1 MTASE
6 ARALVA
12 QLKAAFP
19 RQEVTKETL
28 AVYARMLADLDVDA
42 AQHAVLGIMAEST
55 FFPAIAEIRERVARN
70 ACTLPSVEAAL
81 AELDRAVRR
90 FSPDDSRTWTY
101 DDDWSDPLIAR
112 AVHMV
117 GSVAQIWGSRSPGY
131 DRREFKAA
139 YLGLCDEQVKS
150 VQLAIAAPANL
161 RAIESAS

>member
-1 MTASE
+1 MTADQ

-28 AVYARMLADLDVDA
+28 AVYARMLADLDYAA
-42 AQHAVLGIMAEST
+42 AQHAVLGIMAESK

-70 ACTLPSVEAAL
+70 SCTLPSVEAAL
-81 AELDRAVRR
+81 QELDRAVRR

-112 AVHMV
+112 AVRMV
-117 GSVAQIWGSRSPGY
+117 GSVAQIWGSRAPGFE
-131 DRREFKAA
+131 RREFKAA
-139 YLGLCDEQVKS
+139 YIGLCDEQVKE
-150 VQLAIAAPANL
+150 VQLAIAAPAKP
-161 RAIESAS
+161 REIGKAS

>member
-1 MTASE
+1 MTADE

-28 AVYARMLADLDVDA
+28 AVYARMLADLDNA
-42 AQHAVLGIMAEST
+42 ATQHAVLGIMAESK

-70 ACTLPSVEAAL
+70 ACTLPSVESAL

-101 DDDWSDPLIAR
+101 DDDWSHPLIVR

-117 GSVAQIWGSRSPGY
+117 GSVAQIWGSRAPGF

-139 YLGLCDEQVKS
+139 YLALCDAEVKT
-150 VQLAIAAPANL
+150 VQLAIAAPERL
-161 RAIESAS
+161 REIESAS